1 MENTRLALNPA
12 QYELLNTLSVVH
24 DEEDMKDLKQTLVK
38 FLDRVLQREFY
49 RLMANGT
56 LTEEIIAGWE
66 TEHMRT
72 PYK

>member
-38 FLDRVLQREFY
+38 FLDRVLQREFD

-56 LTEEIIAGWE
+56 LTEEKIAGWE